1 MSCQLAEII
10 KRFKVVSFSFRS
22 FCFSLLKIKKKGKS
36 CWESSLPSAA
46 GNSSLTANFA
56 SFERPIVSL
65 AGFESESLYGESD
78 VCGKL
83 TQCLR
88 QLDPDGFLEDAIS
101 EKGIGASKRLVVTHK
116 LLLQTSLRPADLVGL
131 DRTGSTLTRLT
142 NSVKLKCASF
152 RISST
157 KLGGSSILGPESV
170 KIWQI
175 LSLLYAFH

>member
-1 MSCQLAEII
+1 MSCQLAGII
-10 KRFKVVSFSFRS
+10 KQLKVVSFAFRS
-22 FCFSLLKIKKKGKS
+22 LCFSLVKIKKKGKS
-36 CWESSLPSAA
+36 CSESSLPSVAV
-46 GNSSLTANFA
+46 NSSFTANFA
-56 SFERPIVSL
+56 SLERPTVSL
-65 AGFESESLYGESD
+65 AGSESESLYGESD
-78 VCGKL
+78 VRGKL

-88 QLDPDGFLEDAIS
+88 QLDPDSFLEDAVS
-101 EKGIGASKRLVVTHK
+101 EKGIGASKSLVVTHE
-116 LLLQTSLRPADLVGL
+116 LLLQTSLRSADPVVLGCTV
-131 DRTGSTLTRLT
+131 STLTRLT